1 MVLNLKKY
9 ISLLLFFA
17 LLILE
22 LSAQRRLR
30 YRYEYFGAVGTSSF
44 LGDLGGANQEGTN
57 LVRDLDGSATRF
69 AISAGLRYKKHPQIG
84 FKALLT
90 IGWVS
95 GSDTKTTEIYRNNRN
110 LSFSSPLLELS
121 AQGEY
126 YFNKEKRASI
136 YRISKLSGKK
146 VKNTL
151 VYVFGG
157 VGLFWYHPMA
167 KYNGSFYNLR
177 KIGTEGQ
184 NIVGG
189 PKKYLGVSLSIPI
202 GLGIKFPVSRQLAV
216 GAEFGPRYT
225 FTDYIDDVSTVYGN
239 NDAIRAASGEIGAYL
254 ADPNLGNFKDQW
266 DTELSTPRRTREGTQ
281 RGDKKNNDAFA
292 FFQINM
298 TYKFIKRRRTRSK
311 F

>member
-1 MVLNLKKY
+1 VNDRVTKY
-9 ISLLLFFA
+9 ILIILVFCFFGSN
-17 LLILE
+17 LE
-22 LSAQRRLR
+22 AQRRLR
-30 YRYEYFGAVGTSSF
+30 YRYEYFGSFGTSSF
-44 LGDLGGANQEGTN
+44 LGDVGGADQTGTALLN
-57 LVRDLDGSATRF
+57 DLNPSSTRF
-69 AISAGLRYKKHPQIG
+69 ALSAGIRYKKHPQLAV
-84 FKALLT
+84 KALLT
-90 IGWVS
+90 LGWVS
-95 GSDTKTTEIYRNNRN
+95 GSDAKTAEQFRNNRN

-121 AQGEY
+121 VQGEF

-151 VYVFGG
+151 IYVFGG

-167 KYNGSFYNLR
+167 KYNNSWYNLR

-184 NIVGG
+184 NLSGG
-189 PKKYLGVSLSIPI
+189 PKKYLGLSVSIPVGI
-202 GLGIKFPVSRQLAV
+202 GVKFPISRQLAV

-225 FTDYIDDVSTVYGN
+225 FTDYIDDVSGVYAD
-239 NDAIRAASGEIGAYL
+239 NDAIRLSSGAAGAYL
-254 ADPNLGNFKDQW
+254 ADPNLGKFPGQLYPG
-266 DTELSTPRRTREGTQ
+266 TTITREGYQ
-281 RGDKKNNDAFA
+281 RGDKKNNDTYA

>member
-1 MVLNLKKY
+1 MVLSLKKY
-9 ISLLLFFA
+9 IYLTLFCA
-17 LLILE
+17 LLNLE
-22 LSAQRRLR
+22 LSAQSRLR

-44 LGDLGGANQEGTN
+44 LGDLGGAEGDGTN
-57 LVRDLDGSATRF
+57 LIRDLDGSSTRF

-90 IGWVS
+90 VGWVN
-95 GSDTKTTEIYRNNRN
+95 GNDAKTASEFRNNRN
-110 LSFSSPLLELS
+110 LSFSSPIVELS

-151 VYVFGG
+151 IYVFGG

-184 NIVGG
+184 NLSGG
-189 PKKYLGVSLSIPI
+189 PKKYLGVSVSIPV
-202 GLGIKFPVSRQLAV
+202 GLGIKFPLSRQLAV
-216 GAEFGPRYT
+216 GAEFGPRFT
-225 FTDYIDDVSTVYGN
+225 FTDYIDDVSTVYAN
-239 NDAIRAASGEIGAYL
+239 NDAIKSASGEIGAYL
-254 ADPNLGNFKDQW
+254 ADPNLGNFPNQW
-266 DTELSTPRRTREGTQ
+266 DTELSTAKRTREGTQ
-281 RGDKKNNDAFA
+281 RGNSKNNDTFA

-298 TYKFIKRRRTRSK
+298 SYKFIKRRRTRSK